1 MASSGLLLPEELYH
15 CSICLDVFIS
25 PISLPCGHSF
35 CMACIREYWSKQTQ
49 SRCPMCMRCF
59 ENTPELHVNTCIAE
73 IANHFRRMLV
83 NCSVATGEVP
93 CDVCTGQKLR
103 AQKSCLVCLTSYCE
117 THLEPHLRVATL
129 KRHKLVDPVK
139 NLEDRMCKEHE
150 RPLQLFCKQD
160 QMCVCVLCTETE
172 HEKHDTVPVERQW
185 AVKKIH
191 LEKRRMGIQQMI
203 QDRVKKVEEIEQL
216 VKRSKVR
223 TEKEIEDSVRVFTD
237 LIQSIERTRVELL
250 EVIEEKQKAAE
261 RRAADL
267 IKEMEAEITELQRR
281 STELEELSQTED
293 HIYFLQSFPP
303 PCDDPQTKDWSDIII
318 HTDHC
323 VGTKWNVYGQLGEH
337 ISKVIDEQL
346 QSELRRIQ
354 KYAVDVTFDPKT
366 AHPTLLL
373 SKDGKR
379 VHDGDTVRNVPDNP
393 QRFDCCL
400 CVMATEGFTTGRHYW
415 EVVVKNKTNWDLG
428 VVRESINRK
437 GELTAFPENGFWT
450 IWHRNGTEYSANCSP
465 PVALSLAEKPQKVGV
480 YVDYEQGQVSFYNVD
495 KRSSICT
502 FTGYTFKGKLYP
514 FFSPCHNDGVNNS
527 SPLIISSIS
536 HAQ

>member
-1 MASSGLLLPEELYH
+1 MFLLSPNSLPIGREQKRGPSGDPRGLEMASSGLLLPEELYH

-185 AVKKIH
+185 AVKKVI
-191 LEKRRMGIQQMI
+191 
-203 QDRVKKVEEIEQL
+203 
-216 VKRSKVR
+216 
-223 TEKEIEDSVRVFTD
+223 FTD

-293 HIYFLQSFPP
+293 HIYFLQ
-303 PCDDPQTKDWSDIII
+303 
-318 HTDHC
+318 
-323 VGTKWNVYGQLGEH
+323 V
-337 ISKVIDEQL
+337 
-346 QSELRRIQ
+346 SELYYQLLTKILL
-354 KYAVDVTFDPKT
+354 YAVDVTFDPKT

>member
-73 IANHFRRMLV
+73 IANHFRRM
-83 NCSVATGEVP
+83 
-93 CDVCTGQKLR
+93 
-103 AQKSCLVCLTSYCE
+103 AQKSCLV
-117 THLEPHLRVATL
+117 
-129 KRHKLVDPVK
+129 HKLVDPVK

-172 HEKHDTVPVERQW
+172 HEKHDT
-185 AVKKIH
+185 IH

-346 QSELRRIQ
+346 QSGFTKILL
-354 KYAVDVTFDPKT
+354 YAVDVTFDPKT

>member
-1 MASSGLLLPEELYH
+1 GTRYSTASQCNFISSELYH

-73 IANHFRRMLV
+73 I
-83 NCSVATGEVP
+83 
-93 CDVCTGQKLR
+93 
-103 AQKSCLVCLTSYCE
+103 
-117 THLEPHLRVATL
+117 
-129 KRHKLVDPVK
+129 
-139 NLEDRMCKEHE
+139 
-150 RPLQLFCKQD
+150 
-160 QMCVCVLCTETE
+160 
-172 HEKHDTVPVERQW
+172 
-185 AVKKIH
+185 
-191 LEKRRMGIQQMI
+191 
-203 QDRVKKVEEIEQL
+203 
-216 VKRSKVR
+216 VR

-346 QSELRRIQ
+346 QS
-354 KYAVDVTFDPKT
+354 VDVTFDPKT

-527 SPLIISSIS
+527 IINIKLLN
-536 HAQ
+536 